1 MLIYY
6 NPVICALDTRD
17 IKHALRLTKRLYRKI
32 SMVKLGL
39 EFSTAGI
46 R

>member
-6 NPVICALDTRD
+6 NPVICALDAHD
-17 IKHALRLTKRLYRKI
+17 INHALQLTKMLCGKI